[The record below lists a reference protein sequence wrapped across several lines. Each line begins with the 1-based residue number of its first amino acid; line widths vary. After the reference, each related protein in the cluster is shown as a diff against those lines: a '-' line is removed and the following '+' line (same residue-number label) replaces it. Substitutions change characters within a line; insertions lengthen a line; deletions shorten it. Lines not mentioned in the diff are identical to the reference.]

1 MSAASDTFPVGITC
15 LRISV
20 TGECNLRCPNCISPE
35 GTQPLPSGDMLSNEE
50 IAAVV
55 RAAVD
60 TGITKIRL
68 TGGEPLA
75 RPGITGLIEM
85 ISAIEGVRDISMT
98 TNGTLLAPNAEAL
111 VEAGLNRVNISLD
124 TLKFDRYREMTL
136 VGDLSDALKGI
147 DAAIRAG
154 LSPVKINFIPMQGL
168 NDDEIADFALMSVEP
183 GWHVRF
189 IEPSPA
195 SRSAKFVSYQDM
207 YKKISTLGLLE
218 PFSKMS
224 GDGAARYYHL
234 PGARGTIGF
243 MAPGMGPY
251 CQNCNRVLMSP
262 SGMLYPCLLSG
273 SCLDAATPLRQ
284 GEGVEAVRQVF
295 RSAAAGKPGTPGA
308 SHGKAVADAN

>member
-1 MSAASDTFPVGITC
+1 MSDASDSTPAGINC

-20 TGECNLRCPNCISPE
+20 TGECNLQCPDCISPE
-35 GTQPLPSGDMLSNEE
+35 GTQPLPSDDMLSNEE
-50 IAAVV
+50 IAEIV

-60 TGITKIRL
+60 MGINKIRL

-75 RPGITGLIEM
+75 RPGISGLIEM

-98 TNGTLLAPNAEAL
+98 TNGTLLAQNAEAL

-124 TLKFDRYREMTL
+124 TLKSERYRAMTL

-147 DAAIRAG
+147 DAANKAG
-154 LSPVKINFIPMQGL
+154 LSPVKINFIPMQGV
-168 NDDEIADFALMSVEP
+168 NDDEIADFAMMSVET

-195 SRSAKFVSYQDM
+195 SRDARFVPYNDL
-207 YKKISTLGLLE
+207 YRIIGTLGLLE

-234 PGARGTIGF
+234 PNARGTIGF

-251 CQNCNRVLMSP
+251 CQKCNRLLMSP
-262 SGMLYPCLLSG
+262 SGMLYPCLLSNF
-273 SCLDAATPLRQ
+273 SLDAATPLRK
-284 GEGVEAVRQVF
+284 GSGRDAIKQVF
-295 RSAAAGKPGTPGA
+295 HQAAAAKPGTPGA
-308 SHGKAVADAN
+308 SHGNVGAEAG